1 MTSFETIILEVD
13 ARGIATLSLNRPDKH
28 HALNETMM
36 REIIAACDAVEA
48 NPAARAV
55 VLRAEG
61 KSFCA
66 GGDLG
71 WMRAQAAL
79 DREGK
84 MEGARLL
91 ASMLRRLD
99 TLSVPLVAKV
109 QGHAYGGGLG
119 MMAVADIVLVADHAG
134 FALTETRLGLIP
146 ATIGPY
152 VVRRIGEG
160 HARRIFLNARRFGAQ
175 EALHM
180 GLASRVVAGEALD
193 EAVQEELLALLD
205 CAPGAVADA
214 KRLVRIM
221 ARNEAADPVEASME
235 ALADRWESDEAR
247 DRIARF
253 LAKA

>member
-1 MTSFETIILEVD
+1 MGFETIRLETD
-13 ARGIATLSLNRPDKH
+13 SRGIASVTLDRPDKH

-36 REIIAACDAVEA
+36 RELIAVADRVETDRA
-48 NPAARAV
+48 IRAV

-66 GGDLG
+66 GGDLS
-71 WMRAQAAL
+71 WMREQAGL
-79 DREGK
+79 DRDGK

-91 ASMLRRLD
+91 ARMLQRLD
-99 TLSVPLVAKV
+99 ALPVPLIARV
-109 QGHAYGGGLG
+109 QGNAFGGGLG
-119 MMAVADIVLVADHAG
+119 MMAVADIVLVADHAR

-160 HARRIFLNARRFGAQ
+160 HGRRIFLNAIPFGAAD
-175 EALHM
+175 ALRM
-180 GLASRVVAGEALD
+180 GLAARMVAAGELD
-193 EAVQEELLALLD
+193 QAVEDEVKALLD

-214 KRLVRIM
+214 KRLVRM
-221 ARNEAADPVEASME
+221 LARAETDDPVGASIT
-235 ALADRWESDEAR
+235 ALADRWESDEAAE
-247 DRIARF
+247 RIARF